1 MGKGKG
7 SDLHRKCVQ
16 WVEAISRTP
25 DTIITRERIL
35 GGVKLVDVLI
45 YTVSN
50 KKLVG
55 VEVQLRATSH
65 ALRNIEVDLANGCH
79 EVLIASPYPK
89 VLTGV
94 RRKVESIMPW
104 HRERVRYLL
113 IEFIPPEKKKNNT
126 RNKAE

>member
-7 SDLHRKCVQ
+7 GDLHRKCVQ

-25 DTIITRERIL
+25 DTIVTRERIL

-45 YTVSN
+45 YTLSN
-50 KKLVG
+50 KKLLG

-65 ALRNIEVDLANGCH
+65 SLRNIEVDLANGCH
-79 EVLIASPYPK
+79 QVLIASPYPN
-89 VLTGV
+89 VLAGV

-104 HRERVRYLL
+104 YRERVDYLL
-113 IEFIPPEKKKNNT
+113 IEFLPSENKKKNT
-126 RNKAE
+126 RNKPE